1 MPSGVAVNGLV
12 EMRRA
17 IAKFA
22 PDVKKE
28 LDKEA
33 RMMLKVMVSDA
44 RGFVKALPHDIHNWQ
59 EISGTK
65 ITAATSMFG
74 SHSKRKFPFYDVSK
88 MKSGISY
95 KTGESKT
102 DSNGFRSLYRLQNLS
117 AAGAIYEMAGR
128 VSGLSGAPW
137 VGPKGDPNNHK
148 ISHSRNKKAGAW
160 FIKTIDNTDGY
171 RQIHGKKDGRLIL
184 RAVEKDQGR
193 FRRNI
198 ITGVEKAMGRCQERM
213 EITDTFGGPNG

>member
-44 RGFVKALPHDIHNWQ
+44 RGFAKSGLVPSGWT
-59 EISGTK
+59 EISGKK
-65 ITAATSMFG
+65 ITAQTSMFG
-74 SHSKRKFPFYDVSK
+74 KSSRRKFPFYDVSEIK
-88 MKSGISY
+88 RGITY

-102 DSNGFRSLYRLQNLS
+102 DSNGFRSFYRLQNQS
-117 AAGAIYEMAGR
+117 AAGAIYEWAGR
-128 VSGLSGAPW
+128 SNPEGLPW
-137 VGPKGDPNNHK
+137 VGPKGDPNNRK
-148 ISHSRNKKAGAW
+148 VSHSRNPGAGKN
-160 FIKTIDNTDGY
+160 FINILDGKDGY

-198 ITGVEKAMGRCQERM
+198 ISGVERAMVRCQERM
-213 EITDTFGGPNG
+213 NITDTFGGSNG

>member
-33 RMMLKVMVSDA
+33 RLMLRVMVSDA
-44 RGFVKALPHDIHNWQ
+44 RGFAKSGLAPSGWTEVKT
-59 EISGTK
+59 GKK
-65 ITAATSMFG
+65 ITAQTSMFG
-74 SHSKRKFPFYDVSK
+74 KSSRRTFPFYDVSEIK
-88 MKSGISY
+88 RGITY

-102 DSNGFRSLYRLQNLS
+102 DSNGFRSLYRLQNQS
-117 AAGAIYEMAGR
+117 AAGAIYELAGR
-128 VSGLSGAPW
+128 VKEDGLPW
-137 VGPKGDPNNHK
+137 VGPKGDPNNRK
-148 ISHSRNKKAGAW
+148 VSHSNWKGAGAQ
-160 FIKTIDNTDGY
+160 FIKVLDARDDY
-171 RQIHGKKDGRLIL
+171 RPIHGKKDGRLIL

-198 ITGVEKAMGRCQERM
+198 ISGVERAMVRCQERM
-213 EITDTFGGPNG
+213 NITDTFGGSNG